1 MATGNKKIIGVGR
14 EVSGRRKDGSSF
26 PLELGIAE
34 VNLDSGKIFTGF
46 LRDISERKHMED
58 QIQSRERLFS
68 TFVNAAPVMMWMLDA
83 NNKPVLFNQTWLDFT
98 GRTLKNELKM
108 PWGDTLDIHMEDQ
121 TKTMNSYHQAFLQR
135 DNFDHEY
142 RLRRHDG
149 EYRWLHEIGVP
160 NIDHNNGF
168 QGFIGIALDI
178 TERKISVTKLK
189 NYTEEL
195 RRSNAELEQFAYVAS
210 HDLQEPL
217 RMVSSYT
224 QLLARRYQDKLDNDA
239 NEFIGYAVDGAN
251 RMQRLIQDLLAY
263 SRVGKRQQA
272 LKKVDSNEIMR
283 NVLRNLQVAIEE
295 SNTKISYPDSL
306 PTVKA
311 DYSQFEQLLQNLIGN
326 AIKYRDK
333 SRVCE
338 IQINCEQVGNMW
350 QFSIADNGIG
360 IEADYFERIFEIF
373 KRLHGKETYSGTGLG
388 LAVCKRIVDGHG
400 GKIWLESELGKGSI
414 FYFTLPLE

>member
-1 MATGNKKIIGVGR
+1 
-14 EVSGRRKDGSSF
+14 
-26 PLELGIAE
+26 LELGIAE

-83 NNKPVLFNQTWLDFT
+83 DNKPVLFNQTWLDFT

-121 TKTMNSYHQAFLQR
+121 TKTMNSYHQAFQQR
-135 DNFDHEY
+135 NNFDHEY

-160 NIDHNNGF
+160 NIDHNNEY

-178 TERKISVTKLK
+178 TETKNTETILK
-189 NYTEEL
+189 NYTKDLE
-195 RRSNAELEQFAYVAS
+195 RSNAELEQFAYVAS

-251 RMQRLIQDLLAY
+251 RMQRLIQD
-263 SRVGKRQQA
+263 R
-272 LKKVDSNEIMR
+272 
-283 NVLRNLQVAIEE
+283 
-295 SNTKISYPDSL
+295 
-306 PTVKA
+306 
-311 DYSQFEQLLQNLIGN
+311 
-326 AIKYRDK
+326 
-333 SRVCE
+333 
-338 IQINCEQVGNMW
+338 
-350 QFSIADNGIG
+350 
-360 IEADYFERIFEIF
+360 
-373 KRLHGKETYSGTGLG
+373 
-388 LAVCKRIVDGHG
+388 
-400 GKIWLESELGKGSI
+400 
-414 FYFTLPLE
+414 